1 MINSFH
7 IFLFVA
13 FLLSACKDNND
24 LPVQDPDQVLAIFE
38 SKKLRY
44 EEIEQSIPQPLQGSD
59 SAQFVN
65 NYIDRWIKD
74 QILIKD
80 ANAHLRD
87 IKELNQLVDTYRDEL
102 MMVRYEEQLFR
113 DKLDTTI
120 SDAELRQY
128 YNSNKS
134 KYKLESTIFRFVFL
148 KINKPAADSKSLDQ
162 MWNNL
167 NVSNTS
173 QFKRYCDNN
182 ADLCFLD
189 AKRWYKWEDINNLIP
204 AKFLK
209 EGDLQTKLKRDFA
222 DFNYEYKIHFFE
234 VVKPNEDPPLSF
246 VRDQATQAILH
257 RRKINLLDNYR
268 SELYEKELK
277 NKKIQILNR

>member
-1 MINSFH
+1 MP
-7 IFLFVA
+7 A
-13 FLLSACKDNND
+13 
-24 LPVQDPDQVLAIFE
+24 QDPDQILASYE
-38 SKKLRY
+38 SRKLRY

-80 ANAHLRD
+80 ATAHLRD
-87 IKELNQLVDTYRDEL
+87 IKELNQLVDSYRDEL
-102 MMVRYEEQLFR
+102 MLVKYEEQLFSE
-113 DKLDTTI
+113 KLDTAI
-120 SDAELRQY
+120 SDTELRQY

-148 KINKPAADSKSLDQ
+148 KINKPVADSKSLDQ

-182 ADLCFLD
+182 ADRCFLD
-189 AKRWYKWEDINNLIP
+189 AKRWYKWEDISSLIP
-204 AKFLK
+204 SKYLK
-209 EGDLQTKLKRDFA
+209 EGDLKAKLERDFA

-268 SELYEKELK
+268 AELYEKELK
-277 NKKIQILNR
+277 NKNIQILNR